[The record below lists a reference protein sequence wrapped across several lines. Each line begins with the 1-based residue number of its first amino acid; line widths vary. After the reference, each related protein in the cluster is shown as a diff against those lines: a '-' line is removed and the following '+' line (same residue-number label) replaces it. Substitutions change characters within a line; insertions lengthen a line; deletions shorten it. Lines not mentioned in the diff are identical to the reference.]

1 MVRDAGAR
9 EVHFRSASPPI
20 KHPDFYGIDMPTEA
34 ELMAATNSLEDMRV
48 SLGANSLGFI
58 SIPGLYKAIG
68 DLERNPAQPQY
79 SDHCFTGDYPT
90 RLLDHEQNE
99 SAKDRQL
106 SLLDDVSLNR

>member
-20 KHPDFYGIDMPTEA
+20 KFPDFYGIDMPTEA
-34 ELMAATNSLEDMRV
+34 ELMAATNELEDMRR
-48 SLGANSLGFI
+48 SLGADSLGFL
-58 SIPGLYKAIG
+58 SVPGLYRAIG
-68 DLERNPAQPQY
+68 DLERNDHQPQY

-90 RLLDHEQNE
+90 RLVDEQQDQ

-106 SLLDDVSLNR
+106 SLLDDV